1 MLLTCFLLLLVAFA
15 SFFLSYYVTKLN
27 VRFAS
32 RIILKRIPSFDK
44 KILRAAFDPVRAGI
58 ALVLILIGSKLVG
71 IPEDFQPWVKPS
83 AFVFAAFI
91 LSWLVFS
98 VVDLLGEWLAEYL
111 RQTGQGSM
119 VGMVPLGRRTLKI
132 SVIILALITFL
143 QNIGVHVTAL
153 VAGLGVGGIAVA
165 LAAQKTIGD
174 LLGGVMLV
182 LDRPIRV
189 GDECK
194 FASQQGIV
202 EEIGI
207 RSTRVRTPDRSL
219 VTVPNSDFVQM
230 QIENLS
236 ARDRIRFYTTLQ
248 IRRDTTPDQ
257 MRYLLV
263 ELRRILYAHPKVD
276 AEPARVRF
284 TGVGTYSLDIEINA
298 YVLTSRNAEFHAV
311 REDLLLRF
319 MDQIREAG
327 TALAMPVT
335 ENLPPMVNDRA
346 LQENAEQKVAALR
359 ARKELPMPEFSEQQ
373 KEALDD
379 TLDYPP
385 RGSVMELS

>member
-1 MLLTCFLLLLVAFA
+1 MFLQFLLLLVVATGT
-15 SFFLSYYVTKLN
+15 FFLSYYITKLN
-27 VRFAS
+27 VRWTS
-32 RIILKRIPSFDK
+32 RFILKRIPSFDK
-44 KILRAAFDPVRAGI
+44 KILRAAFTPVRAGI
-58 ALVLILIGSKLVG
+58 ILLLMLIAGRIVG
-71 IPEDFQPWVKPS
+71 WPEPIEDWVKPS
-83 AFVFAAFI
+83 AIVLAAFI

-111 RQTGQGSM
+111 RQTGQASM
-119 VGMVPLGRRTLKI
+119 VGMIPLGRRALKI
-132 SVIILALITFL
+132 SVTILALITFL

-174 LLGGVMLV
+174 LLGGIMLV

-194 FASQQGIV
+194 FATQQGIV

-248 IRRDTTPDQ
+248 MRRDTIPDQ

-263 ELRRILYAHPKVD
+263 ELRKILYAHPKVD

-298 YVLTSRNAEFHAV
+298 YILTSRNAEFHAV

-319 MDQIREAG
+319 MDKIREAG

-335 ENLPPMVNDRA
+335 ENHPPAINDRA

-359 ARKELPMPEFSEQQ
+359 AKKELPMPEFSDAQ